1 MVRERE
7 LTIIAQD
14 PGVRANGRIL
24 TARVILPWE
33 ELSAGPRGSRVHVV
47 DYDSSTHTLYQP
59 LPPDP
64 EEGDRFRHASGPELI
79 SNPHFHAQ
87 NVYAIVMRTLQRF
100 EAALGR
106 RVSWSF
112 GGHQIKV
119 APHAFGLANALY
131 SREHEALLFG
141 YFPAARGRGVVHTCL
156 SHDIVAHETAHAL
169 LDGLRERYRDPS
181 SPDQAAFHEGF
192 ADLVALLSVFS
203 LPEAMAAALPRRAPR
218 AGWNLRENAALGLA
232 RQFGRELSGLRSQ
245 ALRRSVAL
253 KPSRRLLQR
262 PEFQAPHRRGEILV
276 AAMMSAFVA
285 VWQRRVDALQ
295 LGTRKQVADEGA
307 ALAGHLLTMAI
318 RALDY
323 TPPTDIAFGDYLS
336 ALLTADF
343 EAARRD
349 VPFGFRAALRRSFA
363 RFAIAPTS
371 AGTGT
376 SAAAAEPGLWVAAD
390 QERGT
395 QLGGN
400 LDYGRVHLEALQRDP
415 QEVFNFIWD
424 NRGPLR
430 LCDQALTRVQSVRP
444 CVRVGADGFVL
455 RETVAEYVQTIE
467 AEAGELAHLST
478 AVRKPEA
485 MPDSLPV
492 TLYGGGVL
500 VFDEFGKLKY
510 HIHNSLQNGP
520 RQSRRLDYLWRSG
533 YFHPGFQPGWL
544 ELWRQGSKP

>member
-7 LTIIAQD
+7 LTIIAHD

-24 TARVILPWE
+24 TARVALPWE
-33 ELSAGPRGSRVHVV
+33 ALSAGPRGSRVHVV

-59 LPPDP
+59 LAPHRDKGDP
-64 EEGDRFRHASGPELI
+64 FRELSGRALV

-106 RVSWSF
+106 RVSWGF

-119 APHAFGLANALY
+119 APHAFCLANALY

-141 YFPAARGRGVVHTCL
+141 YFPAVRGRRVVHTCL

-203 LPEAMAAALPRRAPR
+203 LPEAMAAALPRRAPKG
-218 AGWNLRENAALGLA
+218 GWNLRENAALGLA

-253 KPSRRLLQR
+253 KPSRRLLGR

-285 VWQRRVDALQ
+285 VWQRRVDALRFR
-295 LGTRKQVADEGA
+295 TRKQVADEGA
-307 ALAGHLLTMAI
+307 ALASHLLTMAI

-323 TPPTDIAFGDYLS
+323 APPTDIAFGDYLS

-343 EAARRD
+343 EAARQD
-349 VPFGFRAALRRSFA
+349 GPFSFRAALRRSFA
-363 RFAIAPTS
+363 RFAIVPASASTAP
-371 AGTGT
+371 
-376 SAAAAEPGLWVAAD
+376 EPGLWETAGR
-390 QERGT
+390 ERDEP
-395 QLGGN
+395 LGGE
-400 LDYGRVHLEALQRDP
+400 LDYGRVHLEALRRDP

-467 AEAGELAHLST
+467 AEAGELAHLAA
-478 AVRKPEA
+478 AVHKPET

-510 HIHNSLQNGP
+510 HIHNSLLNGP
-520 RQSRRLDYLWRSG
+520 RQSRRLDHLWRSG
-533 YFHPGFQPGWL
+533 YFDPGFEPDWFEFSGEW
-544 ELWRQGSKP
+544 SKP